1 MRPQARRGRQLLGR
15 PRRFGEEG
23 QVLPAL
29 LLLMVA
35 LAVGGVLLLQVGAGA
50 DLRARAQT
58 SADAAALAGAREL
71 RSQLLMQVAGTG
83 TFGGVVDEAA
93 IAAAADDYARR
104 NGGRVTS
111 YRRVGF
117 DVLVAVE
124 TLDALGPE
132 ARPIDS
138 EGSRATARA
147 RARLTPAYSLGVAPQ
162 LTGGG
167 SGVPEDEL
175 RELAEKAGLDYA
187 DIHPSSALRVYGSDC
202 FAGVDVVHLHESMK
216 IAILQAEALL
226 GGPLVLN
233 DGYRTYA
240 CQAHLFATVTGP
252 VAPPGQSMHNYGMA
266 IDVGNYGAL
275 ASVAGQV
282 GLCQP
287 LPANDAV
294 HFSVASGP
302 ECGGRSGTLGPGGAF
317 GGNVGGFVTFEIRLV
332 DLAG

>member
-1 MRPQARRGRQLLGR
+1 MTQQARPGRPLFGR
-15 PRRFGEEG
+15 PRSEEG

-29 LLLMVA
+29 LLLLVA
-35 LAVGGVLLLQVGAGA
+35 LAVGGVMLLQVGAGA

-58 SADAAALAGAREL
+58 AADAAALAGAREL
-71 RSQLLMQVAGTG
+71 RSQLVLQVAATG
-83 TFGGVVDEAA
+83 TFGGAVDEAA
-93 IAAAADDYARR
+93 IATAADDYAQR

-111 YRRVGF
+111 YRRIGF

-124 TLDALGPE
+124 SLDALGPE
-132 ARPIDS
+132 ARPIES

-147 RARLTPAYSLGVAPQ
+147 RARLTPSYSLGVAPQ

-167 SGVPEDEL
+167 AGVPESEL

-187 DIHPSSALRVYGSDC
+187 DIHPSSALRVYGSNC
-202 FAGVDVVHLHESMK
+202 ASGVADVVHLQEEMK
-216 IAILQAEALL
+216 IAILRAEALL
-226 GGPLVLN
+226 GGPLSLSS
-233 DGYRTYA
+233 GYRTYA

-252 VAPPGQSMHNYGMA
+252 VAPPGQSMHNYGLA
-266 IDVGNYGAL
+266 IDVNNFGAL

-302 ECGGRSGTLGPGGAF
+302 ECGGRSGVLGPGAAF
-317 GGNVGGFVTFEIRLV
+317 GGNVGSFVTFEIRLV
-332 DLAG
+332 DLTG